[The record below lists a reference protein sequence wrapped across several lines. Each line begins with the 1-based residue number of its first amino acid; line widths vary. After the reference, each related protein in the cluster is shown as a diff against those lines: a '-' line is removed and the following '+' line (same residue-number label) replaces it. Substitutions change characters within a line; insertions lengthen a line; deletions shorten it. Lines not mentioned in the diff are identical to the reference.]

1 MRPGGNGHDGTVVI
15 GPAEGNRGHSRRRR
29 PLLRTTLGYLLRRTR
44 RAQHRTLADVARAAR
59 VSLPYLSE
67 LERGRKEASSEILAA
82 VCGALRIE
90 LSDLLAEAGRSLA
103 ADRARR
109 ALIEERARR
118 RRQRAGEQP
127 VRIGAPAAGIAAVGG
142 SDQSR
147 EFPGSAPADIP
158 VVVPLDAVAVAEPLA
173 RDTVWVTPTPGW
185 PPDDH
190 PGAPRPDQSGQ

>member
-1 MRPGGNGHDGTVVI
+1 MRDTVVI
-15 GPAEGNRGHSRRRR
+15 GPGGRRPQPPAQ
-29 PLLRTTLGYLLRRTR
+29 PLLRTTLGHLLRRAR
-44 RAQHRTLADVARAAR
+44 REQNRTLSDVARAAR

-103 ADRARR
+103 ADRACR

-118 RRQRAGEQP
+118 RRERAGERP
-127 VRIGAPAAGIAAVGG
+127 ARIGEPADGTAAVGG

-147 EFPGSAPADIP
+147 EFPGRAPADIP
-158 VVVPLDAVAVAEPLA
+158 VVVPLDAVRGRVPGPGHGSGHAHARLA
-173 RDTVWVTPTPGW
+173 
-185 PPDDH
+185 
-190 PGAPRPDQSGQ
+190 A

>member
-1 MRPGGNGHDGTVVI
+1 MRDTVVTGRD
-15 GPAEGNRGHSRRRR
+15 GPRLRPQPPAR
-29 PLLRTTLGYLLRRTR
+29 PLLRTTLGHLLRRAR
-44 RAQHRTLADVARAAR
+44 RQQNRTLADVARAAR

-118 RRQRAGEQP
+118 RAERAGQRAARLGE
-127 VRIGAPAAGIAAVGG
+127 PAGETAAMGG
-142 SDQSR
+142 SGQSGGL
-147 EFPGSAPADIP
+147 PGPAPTDVP
-158 VVVPLDAVAVAEPLA
+158 VVVPLDAVRGHRVPGPGHGSGHTQARLA
-173 RDTVWVTPTPGW
+173 
-185 PPDDH
+185 
-190 PGAPRPDQSGQ
+190 A